1 MKPEKNARTQTVET
15 FIQEIEG
22 GHAEDTILIEDNSLI
37 VLPETNKITLSLEK
51 VFMGSDR
58 NFSTDIIIT
67 ANSIALT
74 VKVFT
79 IPETK
84 IQTYTYPYTSQ
95 KFKKL
100 LSNLRELSYKQHID

>member
-79 IPETK
+79 IPEPRYRLILIHIPLKNSKTIIK
-84 IQTYTYPYTSQ
+84 PTRV
-95 KFKKL
+95 KFTNSL
-100 LSNLRELSYKQHID
+100 